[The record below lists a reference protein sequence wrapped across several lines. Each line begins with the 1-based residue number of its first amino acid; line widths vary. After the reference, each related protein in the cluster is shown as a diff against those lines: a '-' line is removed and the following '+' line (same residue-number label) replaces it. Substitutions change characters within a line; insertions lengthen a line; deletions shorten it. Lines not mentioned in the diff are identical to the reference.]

1 MNRKLLVVS
10 IDSMI
15 NEDLELM
22 RAMPAFRELL
32 EHASVVHGMTATY
45 PTLTHS
51 VHTSILTGCWPEHHG
66 VIHNEQFTP
75 FQQPMPWFED
85 ASLCRVRTLPDYAR
99 QAGYS
104 TAYVYWPVTLG
115 APVECNLH
123 RGGIH
128 AKPDALLRVLRQRAT
143 PGLFDEVYPHVRSSF
158 EQPDHYLA
166 DDSFCCSAISYLIRQ
181 YQPDI
186 IYTHL
191 VLIDHVRHIHGVHS
205 EHLRPAYEFLDHGLE
220 EILCALKETGLYDQ
234 TLIALCSDHGHLD
247 IERVVSLNR
256 FFQDHGLQRADGQ
269 GQVLSYDAYC
279 HSASL
284 SAQIY
289 LRNDDPGFAR
299 SVWDLLWENRRLL
312 GIGEL
317 LTKDACRQRYH
328 TDGSYAFMA
337 ETDGRTSFS
346 AMPHFPL
353 ITPTDNA
360 DYRTSRATHG
370 HQPER
375 GPQPVFVLRNPFAA
389 SQVSLAHGRL
399 IDEAPT
405 LARLMGFPMPGC
417 DGTEITELTQL

>member
-1 MNRKLLVVS
+1 MHKKLLVIS

-22 RAMPAFRELL
+22 TAFPAFRELL
-32 EHASVVHGMTATY
+32 EQSSIVHGMTATY

-51 VHTSILTGCWPEHHG
+51 VHTSMLTGCYPERHG
-66 VIHNEQFTP
+66 VIHNEQFFP
-75 FQQPMPWFED
+75 LESRMPWFED
-85 ASLCRVRTLPDYAR
+85 ASLCRVRTLPEYAR

-115 APVECNLH
+115 APVEWNLH

-128 AKPDALLRVLRQRAT
+128 AKPEDLQAILRQRAT
-143 PGLFDEVYPHVRSSF
+143 PGLFDEVYPHVRACF
-158 EQPDHYLA
+158 EEPDHYRM
-166 DDSFCCSAISYLIRQ
+166 DDSFCCGAVSYLIRQ
-181 YQPDI
+181 HQPDI

-191 VLIDHVRHIHGVHS
+191 VLIDHIRHIHGVHS
-205 EHLRPAYEFLDHGLE
+205 DHLRSAYAFLDQGLGK
-220 EILCALKETGLYDQ
+220 ILQALKDSGLYDQ

-256 FFQDHGLQRADGQ
+256 FFQDHGLQRADETGR
-269 GQVLSYDAYC
+269 VLEYDAYC
-279 HSASL
+279 HSGSL

-289 LRNDDPGFAR
+289 LREDRPELFQT
-299 SVWDLLWENRRLL
+299 VWSLLWDNRELL
-312 GIGEL
+312 GIREL
-317 LTKDACRQRYH
+317 LTKDVCRQRYH
-328 TDGSYAFMA
+328 TDGGYAFMA

-353 ITPTDNA
+353 ITPTDNS

-375 GPQPVFVLRNPFAA
+375 GPQPIFALRNPF
-389 SQVSLAHGRL
+389 STSRVSLAHGQ
-399 IDEAPT
+399 IVDEAPT
-405 LARLMGFPMPGC
+405 LARLMGFSMPDC
-417 DGTEITELTQL
+417 DGMEIPEFVS